1 MKLLDGIVAMKQTK
15 GDGDIRSWEWVR
27 EVIDRLGY
35 DGMSSED
42 SDRKQETSDIKTYRV
57 RSMPW
62 RRDLTKIIK
71 LLELERRID
80 RSVFRPQGSLPV
92 LRTRNPQAL
101 ASSRPEVRGLP
112 LAFYDEKWY
121 ALLTGEQK
129 EDLEV
134 SEENFR
140 WYAFSVMR

>member
-15 GDGDIRSWEWVR
+15 GDSDIRSWEWVR

-42 SDRKQETSDIKTYRV
+42 SNHKQETSDIKTYRV

-71 LLELERRID
+71 LFELERRID
-80 RSVFRPQGSLPV
+80 RSVFRPQGLLPV
-92 LRTRNPQAL
+92 PRTRNPQAP
-101 ASSRPEVRGLP
+101 ASSRPEVRRLP
-112 LAFYDEKWY
+112 LAFYDEK
-121 ALLTGEQK
+121 
-129 EDLEV
+129 
-134 SEENFR
+134 
-140 WYAFSVMR
+140 